1 MQAERRKPTEA
12 KILRAAS
19 ELFSKKGYS
28 NVSIRDIC
36 RATRTTAP
44 VIYYH
49 FGSKKRLFEAV
60 ARKQISM
67 DDFIGELS
75 RISTT
80 GDPRKG
86 IASFVAKYLS
96 SFPEHSFHP
105 GLYLRDTASLD
116 RQSAEVADRDLG
128 RIGEMVAGIIE
139 RGIRAGEFRK
149 TDPVAAADALLGMLN
164 RVIFQH
170 IHFSKA
176 SDRDSYRD
184 FVTDFF
190 FRAMDART

>member
-1 MQAERRKPTEA
+1 MQAERRKVTEA
-12 KILRAAS
+12 KILQVAS

-36 RATRTTAP
+36 RATKTTAP

-49 FGSKKRLFEAV
+49 FGSKKKLFEAV

-75 RISTT
+75 SISTT
-80 GDPRKG
+80 GDPREG
-86 IASFVAKYLS
+86 IASFIAKYLS

-116 RQSAEVADRDLG
+116 RQSAEVADRDLR
-128 RIGEMVAGIIE
+128 RIGEMVTGIIE
-139 RGIRAGEFRK
+139 RGIKAGEFRK

-176 SDRDSYRD
+176 SDRDSYRT

-190 FRAMDART
+190 FRAMEARP